1 MAYWYDGGRP
11 SGVGCPFEFM
21 ASEVDEAEGTD
32 CWLAVP
38 LVVAADCAELREA
51 GTPFGGGL
59 VGAAAETADSV
70 VVVLLLLPLLL
81 AEGFEVGAEPFV
93 SGDAL
98 TPLRLGET
106 RCVGAA
112 RLVVL
117 PALELWLPATLLL
130 LLLRV
135 EPTSRLKR
143 WLKEDIGRS
152 LSWTGASS
160 LAGLERHSIQQ
171 TLRPEEKVQR
181 SRAAKQASTTEASEP
196 A

>member
-1 MAYWYDGGRP
+1 
-11 SGVGCPFEFM
+11 M
-21 ASEVDEAEGTD
+21 ASDVDEAEGAG

-38 LVVAADCAELREA
+38 LVVAADCPELREA
-51 GTPFGGGL
+51 GTPLGGGL
-59 VGAAAETADSV
+59 EGAVAAEVAEAAALFPL
-70 VVVLLLLPLLL
+70 VL
-81 AEGFEVGAEPFV
+81 AAGFEVGAEPFV
-93 SGDAL
+93 RGDAL

-106 RCVGAA
+106 RWVGAA

-152 LSWTGASS
+152 LSWTAASCS
-160 LAGLERHSIQQ
+160 LERSSMQQ
-171 TLRPEEKVQR
+171 TNFQAGRESAAE
-181 SRAAKQASTTEASEP
+181 SRRKTGKHDGSV
-196 A
+196 

>member
-1 MAYWYDGGRP
+1 
-11 SGVGCPFEFM
+11 M
-21 ASEVDEAEGTD
+21 ASDVDEAEGAG

-38 LVVAADCAELREA
+38 LVVAADCPELREA

-59 VGAAAETADSV
+59 VGAVAAEVADAAALFPL
-70 VVVLLLLPLLL
+70 VL
-81 AEGFEVGAEPFV
+81 AAGFEVVAEPFV
-93 SGDAL
+93 RGDAL

-117 PALELWLPATLLL
+117 PALELWLPAMLLL

-143 WLKEDIGRS
+143 WFMEDIGRS
-152 LSWTGASS
+152 LSWTAASCS
-160 LAGLERHSIQQ
+160 LRKAQFSRQTSKAGRE
-171 TLRPEEKVQR
+171 
-181 SRAAKQASTTEASEP
+181 RAAESRRKTGKHDGSV
-196 A
+196 